1 MTVRR
6 FLISALAITA
16 AVTAAPAGHPVDKRQ
31 GVPTFTPIAAATQT
45 AVIPVASSS
54 VLTKTETVTST
65 QTQVLYPRTSSES
78 EDSDHIGI
86 TYEDDGTETFSYSF
100 GSDVF
105 EGCLGPNCPQP
116 GNPVIDHAV
125 PVVQPALPDG
135 QPEVPG
141 IQPVVPVVVPS
152 VPGIQ
157 AEVPG
162 IQPAVPVVEPEV
174 PVSEG
179 SSSGESKGYQ
189 GFESSGRLALPGI
202 SWDVFRADRSCKTK
216 EQIHDDLSRFE
227 GSYSLLRTYGTECDQ
242 VAHVY
247 SWSKSSNMKLF
258 LGIYNPEDV
267 QGEAQRII
275 DGVNGDWS
283 KVDTISVGNEQ
294 VNFGK
299 IKAERA
305 VSALKQARQIFRK
318 AGYQGPVVFVD
329 TSAAVIEHPEL
340 CNESDYCAINAHA
353 FFDASVSAKE
363 AGTWLTKTIN
373 NVKSK
378 ISGGK
383 RIVVCETGWPYKGIA
398 NGRAVPAMP
407 QQQAAIAAIKEVFSS
422 NPHDLILFSGYNSPW
437 KPEEAATFYAEPYW
451 GINGAKSSSN

>member
-1 MTVRR
+1 MTTRR
-6 FLISALAITA
+6 FLVSALAMA
-16 AVTAAPAGHPVDKRQ
+16 ATVTAAPAGRPVDKRQ
-31 GVPTFTPIAAATQT
+31 VVPSPDL
-45 AVIPVASSS
+45 V
-54 VLTKTETVTST
+54 E
-65 QTQVLYPRTSSES
+65 R
-78 EDSDHIGI
+78 
-86 TYEDDGTETFSYSF
+86 
-100 GSDVF
+100 
-105 EGCLGPNCPQP
+105 CLGPNCLQP
-116 GNPVIDHAV
+116 GNPAIYHAV

-141 IQPVVPVVVPS
+141 IQPVVPGIQPAVPQPAVPGIQPA

-157 AEVPG
+157 AEVPDGQPEVPG
-162 IQPAVPVVEPEV
+162 IQPVVPVVEPEV
-174 PVSEG
+174 PVSQG
-179 SSSGESKGYQ
+179 SSSGESKGYK
-189 GFESSGRLALPGI
+189 GSESSGRPALPGI
-202 SWDVFRADRSCKTK
+202 SWDVFRADQSCKTK

-247 SWSKSSNMKLF
+247 SWSKNSNMKLF
-258 LGIYNPEDV
+258 LGIYNPLNV
-267 QGEAQRII
+267 QEEAQRII
-275 DGVNGDWS
+275 DGVKGDWS

-294 VNFGK
+294 VNFNA
-299 IKAERA
+299 INAEQA

-329 TSAAVIEHPEL
+329 TSGAVIKHPEL
-340 CNESDYCAINAHA
+340 CNESDYCAMNAHA
-353 FFDASVSAKE
+353 FFDSSVSAEE

-422 NPHDLILFSGYNSPW
+422 NPQDLILFSGYNSPW
-437 KPEEAATFYAEPYW
+437 KPEEAVTFYAEPYW